1 MIISKKQWGFA
12 SLIVILIGV
21 VLIIAGGTGYYL
33 YKSSQEK
40 EVGEGIS
47 LKMDKTAFDKN
58 ETIEASVEGKEM
70 LFMGF
75 PAFEIYQS
83 VGGEW
88 QWIDIYD
95 VACALPC
102 SANLEDICQGLPIV
116 CAPLPEH
123 CLDFD
128 SSVDKFEWDQTI
140 LKTREVECPNL
151 DERRICSFGE
161 TAEPGRYKVVFQYSE
176 DCVYEDFFLVEENNV
191 QKIEKEFEIK

>member
-1 MIISKKQWGFA
+1 MSKKQLGFA
-12 SLIVILIGV
+12 PLIAILIVV
-21 VLIIAGGTGYYL
+21 VLIIAGGTGYHF
-33 YKSSQEK
+33 YKSSQEEK
-40 EVGEGIS
+40 VGEGIS

-58 ETIEASVEGKEM
+58 ETIKALVEGKEM

-75 PAFEIYQS
+75 PAFEVYQS
-83 VGGEW
+83 VEGEW
-88 QWIDIYD
+88 QWIDVYN

-102 SANLEDICQGLPIV
+102 SANLEDICQELPIV
-116 CAPLPEH
+116 CAPLPEY

-128 SSVDKFEWDQTI
+128 FSVDKFEWDQTI

-161 TAEPGRYKVVFQYSE
+161 MAELGRYKVVFQYSE
-176 DCVYEDFFLVEENNV
+176 DCVHEDFFLVEENNV